1 MRKLPHV
8 LLSVLLSLC
17 MIFSLCIPASA
28 DDGVRTVS
36 IRTAQELLTLAQDC
50 RLDSYSEK
58 LTVRLEND
66 IDLSGTEFSGIPIF
80 SGFFDGNGHKISG
93 ISIMQDGSD
102 QGFFRY
108 LTDAARV
115 ESLTLSGTVSPSGS
129 SRCVGG
135 LVGSNAGSLR
145 RCHVEMQVAGTAAVG
160 GIAGENTVSGLME
173 DCVFSGT
180 VSGDHFIG
188 GVAGTNDGLLRSC
201 RNEGAVCTTARDE
214 AADLSSLSVH
224 TLTGSE
230 AVSAVTDIGG
240 LAGTNNG
247 FIRACQNH
255 GAVGYPHVGYNV
267 GGIAGSQKGSMA
279 DCRNF
284 SSVCGRKEVGGIVGQ
299 LEPVSRIEYQE
310 DSLQI
315 LRQQLGQTIALADRA
330 SSNASGSAQSI
341 TGQIDSIRRDSRKAK
356 EAAGQMV
363 IRPGKPLPDLDQLKA
378 ASSTLTSSLTSMKDT
393 TVSLGHTTEAAF
405 TGLTGDLQALVS
417 SMKNM
422 QTTLDHVTEHL
433 GGTVTDVSDLDTEE
447 EFTSEISACRNDGP
461 VSGDLNIGGIA
472 GAIAQENDLDP
483 EDDLQ
488 FSGRTSLNFSGELRS
503 VIRDCSNFGS
513 ISGKKWNAGGI
524 VGVLRLGLVH
534 SCTSSGAIDAPG
546 ADYVGGIAGQSAG
559 FLRCCS
565 AKSQLTGRSWVGGI
579 AGTAQ
584 IVTDCRSMSAIEGAK
599 ERSGAV
605 IGQIPE
611 IRLKD
616 ELELKNNV
624 YFPALADIGGIDGVS
639 YQGAAV
645 PLPEQDFL
653 ALPELS
659 PIFSRAAVTFR
670 YEDGT
675 EKTVTVPTGT
685 ALTDIPAV
693 PRQDGVTLEWENL
706 VPEELEHIYFDR
718 TYQLAATPCRTTVES
733 SAKREDGRPVLLI
746 EGLFADAA
754 PFDCQILEA
763 HPELPEKQTFL
774 ECRSLPGLPSTS
786 RLRISVPEGS
796 EPELTRVYLRSADGS
811 WQAADAEVSGSYLV
825 VEADGSMDALALAA
839 APAPFPWALCLGGI
853 GAGAAC
859 IFLLAFLLIR
869 RRRKKNK
876 KS

>member
-1 MRKLPHV
+1 MRKVTHL

-17 MIFSLCIPASA
+17 MIVSLCVPASA

-36 IRTAQELLTLAQDC
+36 IRTARELLSLARSC
-50 RLDSYSEK
+50 RLDSYSED

-66 IDLSGTEFSGIPIF
+66 IDLSSTEFSGIPTF
-80 SGFFDGNGHKISG
+80 SGSFDGNGHKISG
-93 ISIMQDGSD
+93 ISLEQDGSD

-108 LTDAARV
+108 LTSSARV
-115 ESLTLSGTVSPSGS
+115 EDLTLSGTVSPAGS

-135 LVGSNAGSLR
+135 LVGSNAGDVL
-145 RCHVEMQVAGTAAVG
+145 RCHVDMQVAGTAAVG
-160 GIAGENTVSGLME
+160 GVAGENTVSGLIE
-173 DCVFSGT
+173 DCVFSGA

-188 GVAGTNDGLLRSC
+188 GMAGANDGLIRSC
-201 RNEGAVCTTARDE
+201 RNEGAICTTARDD
-214 AADLSSLSVH
+214 ATDLSNVSIH
-224 TLTGSE
+224 TVTGSE

-240 LAGTNNG
+240 VAGVNNG
-247 FIRACQNH
+247 FIRSCQNH

-284 SSVCGRKEVGGIVGQ
+284 SSVSGRKEVGGIVGQ
-299 LEPVSRIEYQE
+299 LEPVARIEYEE

-315 LRQQLGQTIALADRA
+315 LRQQLGQTIDLADQA
-330 SSNASGSAQSI
+330 SSNASGSAYSI
-341 TGQIDSIRRDSRKAK
+341 TSQIDSIRRDSRKAK

-363 IRPGKPLPDLDQLKA
+363 LRPGKPLPDLDQLKA

-393 TVSLGHTTEAAF
+393 TISLSHTTEAAL

-417 SMKNM
+417 SMKKM
-422 QTTLDHVTEHL
+422 QNTIDHVTENL
-433 GGTVTDVSDLDTEE
+433 GGTVTDVSDQDTEE

-472 GAIAQENDLDP
+472 GAIARENDLDP

-488 FSGRTSLNFSGELRS
+488 FSGGISLNFSGEMRS

-534 SCTSSGAIDAPG
+534 SCTSSGAVTAPG
-546 ADYVGGIAGQSAG
+546 ADYVGGVAGQSAG
-559 FLRCCS
+559 FIRSCS
-565 AKSQLTGRSWVGGI
+565 AKSQLAGRSWVGGI

-599 ERSGAV
+599 ERFGAV
-605 IGQIPE
+605 VGQIPE

-624 YFPALADIGGIDGVS
+624 YFPALTDIGGIDGIS
-639 YQGAAV
+639 YQDSAM

-659 PIFSRAAVTFR
+659 PIFSRAAVTFQ
-670 YEDGT
+670 YDDGT
-675 EKTVTVPTGT
+675 EKTVSVPTGT

-693 PRQDGVTLEWENL
+693 PRQDDATLTWEGL
-706 VPEELEHIYFDR
+706 DEEALAHVYFDR
-718 TYQLAATPCRTTVES
+718 TYQLSAAPCRTTVES
-733 SAKREDGRPVLLI
+733 SAKRDSGRPVLLA
-746 EGLFADAA
+746 EGLFADTS
-754 PFDCQILEA
+754 PFDCQLLEDR
-763 HPELPEKQTFL
+763 PVLSEKQTFL
-774 ECRSLPGLPSTS
+774 ECWSLPGLASTS

-796 EPELTRVYLRSADGS
+796 DPALTRAYLRSSDGS
-811 WQAADAEVSGSYLV
+811 WQEADTNVSGSYLV
-825 VEADGSMDALALAA
+825 LEADGQMEALALAA
-839 APAPFPWALCLGGI
+839 DPAPFPWPACIGGI
-853 GAGAAC
+853 AAGAAC
-859 IFLLAFLLIR
+859 IFLLTFLLIR
-869 RRRKKNK
+869 RRRKKAQK
-876 KS
+876 A